1 MMQLNELFRHNI
13 LCHTLTYSQ
22 LSKCFFGM
30 FEFADSKADCL
41 VFTHYGMPHFRCI
54 LLIFTYQ
61 TNSLS
66 HWNTHPYT
74 IFAIYY
80 NFTLMDYD
88 TAWMESFQR
97 DYRFSSS
104 FFFFFFLLPT
114 FLPSPSPPT
123 PGSRRPSLASVHS
136 TTSSVRS
143 YSMRRFEQEIHQKE
157 LRQEMKKHLS
167 RLQEQQQLQKIKPN
181 IIIGDVISCPM
192 NKPILTTPSPMTPN
206 SIDDLLPSVDETQEV
221 ITKKQV

>member
-1 MMQLNELFRHNI
+1 MQLNELFRHNI

-54 LLIFTYQ
+54 LLIFM
-61 TNSLS
+61 SL
-66 HWNTHPYT
+66 
-74 IFAIYY
+74 
-80 NFTLMDYD
+80 TLKHTPLHHLRHLLQFYVNGLRHGLNGILS
-88 TAWMESFQR
+88 TR
-97 DYRFSSS
+97 LS
-104 FFFFFFLLPT
+104 FFFFFLFFFFLLPT

-221 ITKKQV
+221 VTKKTGL